1 MKRADRQRL
10 ADIVADLSAWM
21 GIASEI
27 RRLTA
32 HMPMTRAV
40 VLDAYLAWLLAELEG
55 LSRSGDLSSA
65 KDAVGARWFNTSK
78 PSPGSDAAAAR
89 LIPFHAG
96 LVERGDPSRLDA
108 TLGTF
113 RGQASSEWQH
123 LQATLDA
130 QNSHAE
136 GVREALLDDAHM
148 PFSAQ
153 GVLSQAERESLTR
166 ILEQHDLLY
175 APALRI
181 LDGATCGAALCEASH
196 AAVADLLG
204 AQAGARSTGLWD
216 QTESAVA
223 RVASMTRT
231 ERGQAERLINQVD
244 DWVRRSAEIRGG
256 PRSAWSAVEHHR
268 DHLLSLAVNIGSSGQ
283 QDRVIPLAD
292 EDMDVRSALA
302 RLRDSSVPQESRSF
316 LDHFEETVRAHS
328 AAARWGFDDSWECLK
343 FDNCSVSHEALR
355 SLRGLLRGSTDR
367 LERIETE
374 ALSPRDVP
382 SSVLDESL
390 GLADILGCAP
400 GSLNLLERPVVDVL
414 RANAPRVVNIQG
426 VTKAAQKRAKKAAEA
441 VRASDIRASLLGMDL
456 DVLKKA
462 ATGSIRGAALSRAG
476 LSNVWA
482 VYSTARESSDALTVL
497 PGLGYESARNAA
509 QASLRLFEGVRDDM
523 PVRIDVKARGAETVE
538 LLKALREWDIARR
551 LNPTKEEVTA
561 CAALRIVF
569 ERSAGAG
576 RLLVAPPRDV
586 AQPTGGAVELL
597 NGLSQRLEVSYKK
610 DIWSDFLSRPADF
623 FGMLTELGFTT
634 EDERRM
640 HGDLPDEIIEAVRD
654 QELDRTYLTSSLRAY
669 QSFGARFALVQ
680 KKIVLGDE
688 MGLGKTVEALAV
700 MTHLRATKGSHFLVV
715 CPAAVVS
722 NWTREVAK
730 HTQLRAFRIHG
741 NEWERTHHL
750 KTWQRDGGIAVTT
763 YGLLGGLLNQ
773 LRDTQISC
781 VALDEAHY
789 IKRPSALRS
798 QASATVIEQAEHV
811 LLMTG
816 TPLENSVQEFRNLI
830 GYVRPEL
837 ADSAPDFLASQ
848 FRKHVAP
855 VYLRRNQEDV
865 LTELPELVEVEE
877 WLGTSPAEDRNYRD
891 AVRTENFM
899 MMRRAAMLTEQS
911 PKLERLKE
919 IVEEAEANGRRII
932 VFSYFRD
939 VLTRVATEMPGAVFG
954 PLTGSTAPAERQALV
969 DRFSKAPGG
978 AVLVAQITAGGVGLN
993 IQAASIVVIC
1003 EPQLKPTAEDQ
1014 AIARAHRMGQ
1024 TDSVQVHRLLTEGGV
1039 DERIREILA
1048 EKRQLFDEFARD
1060 SVIAKRAPDAVD
1072 VSDAEL
1078 ARLVIAAERERLFGG
1093 VSAGAGGVT

>member
-10 ADIVADLSAWM
+10 ADIVVDLDAWVDT
-21 GIASEI
+21 ALEV
-27 RRLTA
+27 RRLTG
-32 HMPMTRAV
+32 HMPMTPGV
-40 VLDAYLAWLLAELEG
+40 SLDPYLAWLVAELEG
-55 LSRSGDLSSA
+55 LARSGDISLA
-65 KDAVGARWFNTSK
+65 KDAAGVRWFTTKKSA
-78 PSPGSDAAAAR
+78 PGADAAAVR
-89 LIPFHAG
+89 LLAFHSG
-96 LVERGDPSRLDA
+96 LVERGDPDRLA
-108 TLGTF
+108 STLVRL
-113 RGQASSEWQH
+113 RGQAASEWEQ
-123 LQATLDA
+123 LQAILAA
-130 QNSHAE
+130 QHSHAE
-136 GVREALLDDAHM
+136 AVRRALLDDAHM
-148 PFSAQ
+148 PLATS
-153 GVLSQAERESLTR
+153 GVLSQAEREALAQVVD
-166 ILEQHDLLY
+166 QHDHLY

-181 LDGATCGAALCEASH
+181 LDGATCGAALCGANHS
-196 AAVADLLG
+196 AVADLLSG
-204 AQAGARSTGLWD
+204 QGRARTTGLWD

-223 RVASMTRT
+223 RVASMARA
-231 ERGQAERLINQVD
+231 ERLQAERLVTQVD

-256 PRSAWSAVEHHR
+256 PRSAWAAVEQHR
-268 DHLLSLAVNIGSSGQ
+268 DSLLSLAVDIGPSGQ
-283 QDRVIPLAD
+283 GHRVMPLPD
-292 EDMDVRSALA
+292 DDIEFRSALA
-302 RLRDSSVPQESRSF
+302 RLRDSSVPTESRSF
-316 LDHFEETVRAHS
+316 LDQFEEAARAH
-328 AAARWGFDDSWECLK
+328 AGTARAGFDDSWECRK
-343 FDNCSVSHEALR
+343 VDHCSASHAALR
-355 SLRGLLRGSTDR
+355 LLQGLLRDSTPR
-367 LERIETE
+367 LEKIEAE
-374 ALSPRDVP
+374 ALTSRDVP
-382 SSVLDESL
+382 STILDDSL
-390 GLADILGCAP
+390 GLAGILGCAP
-400 GSLNLLERPVVDVL
+400 GSVSLLERPVVDVL
-414 RANAPRVVNIQG
+414 RANASRVVNIQG
-426 VTKAAQKRAKKAAEA
+426 VIKAAQKSAKKAAEA

-462 ATGSIRGAALSRAG
+462 ATGSFRGAALNRAG

-482 VYSTARESSDALTVL
+482 VYSTARESSDALAVL
-497 PGLGYESARNAA
+497 PGLGYESARIAA
-509 QASLRLFEGVRDDM
+509 QASLRLFEGVRDEM
-523 PVRIDVKARGAETVE
+523 PVRIDVKARSAETVE
-538 LLKALREWDIARR
+538 LLKALRDWDIARR

-561 CAALRIVF
+561 CASLRTVL
-569 ERSAGAG
+569 ERSPGAR

-586 AQPTGGAVELL
+586 SVTTGGEALL
-597 NGLSQRLEVSYKK
+597 NGLARRLGVSHKK

-634 EDERRM
+634 EDEKRM

-654 QELDRTYLTSSLRAY
+654 QELDRTFLTSSLRAY

-700 MTHLRATKGSHFLVV
+700 MTHLRATTGSHFLVV

-722 NWTREVAK
+722 NWTREVSK

-750 KTWQRDGGIAVTT
+750 KTWLRDGGIAVTT
-763 YGLLGGLLNQ
+763 YGLLGGLLDQ
-773 LRDTQISC
+773 LRGAQLAC

-789 IKRPSALRS
+789 IKRPTALRS
-798 QASATVIEQAEHV
+798 LASAAVIDRAEHV

-830 GYVRPEL
+830 SYVRPEL
-837 ADSAPDFLASQ
+837 AESAPDFLASQ
-848 FRKHVAP
+848 FRRHVAP

-865 LTELPELVEVEE
+865 LTELPELVEIEE
-877 WLGTSPAEDRNYRD
+877 WLGTSAAEDRNYRD

-911 PKLERLKE
+911 PKLDRLKE
-919 IVEEAEANGRRII
+919 IVEEAEDNGRRII

-939 VLTRVATEMPGAVFG
+939 VLQRVATEMPGAVFG
-954 PLTGSTAPAERQALV
+954 PLTGSTPPAERQALV

-993 IQAASIVVIC
+993 IQAASVVVLC
-1003 EPQLKPTAEDQ
+1003 EPQLKPTVEDQ

-1024 TDSVQVHRLLTEGGV
+1024 TDSVQVHRLLTEDGV

-1093 VSAGAGGVT
+1093 GDAAVGGLT